1 MKNKF
6 MTLLIAGL
14 LTVGGISVAYAAS
27 RTDTIL
33 NHVNGPMM
41 GTQKNSTQSN
51 DSFNDMIKIMKDDGF
66 KDEAT
71 AMENGNSGDMNK
83 LMTNISDKD
92 YKNMSEIMQK
102 NGYAPMAKIMQS
114 VNGEDMTET
123 HQNMM
128 ER

>member
-14 LTVGGISVAYAAS
+14 LTVGSISVAYAAS

-51 DSFNDMIKIMKDDGF
+51 DSFNNMIKIMKDDGF

-92 YKNMSEIMQK
+92 YKKMIEIMKK
-102 NGYAPMAKIMQS
+102 NGYAPMAKLMQS
-114 VNGEDMTET
+114 ENGKDMTKT
-123 HQNMM
+123 NQSMM
-128 ER
+128 GK